1 MSDTAPTPSAPRKS
15 RTLLLLV
22 AAVCLAVGGGAYWYK
37 SSSNAAKQA
46 ASGKNRPMPVIVAE
60 AKAQD
65 VEVFLSSLGTVTPLS
80 TVTVKSRV
88 DGQLMQVLFREG
100 QMVKA
105 GDLLLVIDPR
115 PFQVQLAQA
124 EGQLKR
130 DTALLENAR
139 LDLKRYSDLMAQGA
153 IARQQYDTQ
162 LSLVHQYEGTVATDK
177 ATADTARLQIT
188 YSRITAPVSGQVGL
202 RQVDPG
208 NMVHASDTTGL
219 LVVNQI
225 APISV
230 VFTLPEDQLPKVL
243 EKLRAG
249 EKLRVDAYDRG
260 QARKLAQGELASLDN
275 QIDTSTGTVK
285 LKASFANTKGELY
298 PNQFV
303 NAKLLLEVM
312 KNAIVVPAA
321 AVQRGQQGTYLYV
334 VTPEGVAQA
343 RNVSVGEG
351 GDGQSVILSGLALG
365 EKVVVDGADR
375 LRDGSPVEIKTPK
388 VPAAGAAQNATNENA
403 TAQNATGQSATDQAA
418 ARPDAKVAPAKAEPA
433 KPGAEHS
440 SADKKAAPAAEKP
453 AHKAQATAANAFAK
467 SDAAT
472 NATTN
477 AMTDAKMDAKS
488 ARKPKA
494 TAKPDQRPA
503 AAPPAPQGGQSGSE
517 SRADQ

>member
-1 MSDTAPTPSAPRKS
+1 MSETAPIPVAPRNTKWLFW
-15 RTLLLLV
+15 LL
-22 AAVCLAVGGGAYWYK
+22 AAVVLAAGGGAYWYK
-37 SSSNAAKQA
+37 AAANTAKQA
-46 ASGKNRPMPVIVAE
+46 ANGKNRPLPVVVAE

-65 VEVFLSSLGTVTPLS
+65 VEVFLSSLGTVTPLH

-105 GDLLLVIDPR
+105 GDLLLTIDSR

-130 DTALLENAR
+130 DAALLENAR
-139 LDLKRYSDLMAQGA
+139 MDLKRYADLMAQGA

-162 LSLVHQYEGTVATDK
+162 VSLVHQYEGTVATDK
-177 ATADTARLQIT
+177 ATADSARLQIT

-230 VFTLPEDQLPKVL
+230 VFTLPEDQLPRVL

-249 EKLRVDAYDRG
+249 EKLRVDAYDRE
-260 QARKLAQGELASLDN
+260 QSKKLAQGELSSLDN

-285 LKASFANTKGELY
+285 LKASFTNAKAELY

-303 NAKLLLEVM
+303 NAKLLLEVL
-312 KNAIVVPAA
+312 KDAIVVPAS

-334 VTPEGVAQA
+334 VSAEGVASV
-343 RNVSVGEG
+343 RNVSVGES
-351 GDGQSVILSGLALG
+351 GDGQSVILQGLALG

-375 LRDGSPVEIKTPK
+375 LRDGSPVEIK
-388 VPAAGAAQNATNENA
+388 VPGGKKPEAGAQNATE
-403 TAQNATGQSATDQAA
+403 QNATGQNATQNAA
-418 ARPDAKVAPAKAEPA
+418 AQPEAKPVAKPVAKPEAFKAEAPKA
-433 KPGAEHS
+433 EAPKTEAKKAEVKPKAEAQKPGA
-440 SADKKAAPAAEKP
+440 K
-453 AHKAQATAANAFAK
+453 Q
-467 SDAAT
+467 
-472 NATTN
+472 
-477 AMTDAKMDAKS
+477 DAKPSTQPDH
-488 ARKPKA
+488 
-494 TAKPDQRPA
+494 KPD
-503 AAPPAPQGGQSGSE
+503 AAPPQGVPAGSQPQA
-517 SRADQ
+517 RP